1 MKEIYVNKYLSEAD
15 TEIRDILEN
24 NNGLF
29 IVANCGLGKSYYIK
43 NFLMKKYKTVNC
55 NFLNVLNLQ
64 TYSDSYVAGKEAVEK
79 YDGMSSISIN
89 IQNLRY
95 IPSESLNNVQLL
107 VLDELQNLYFQ
118 ATFRQK
124 VAGDC
129 LVKQLK
135 RFLDAGVKIMVVTGT
150 PICRAKLAKE
160 LGLVSKEIIKRNTEE
175 KDHYNFTFVEGLN
188 YINATDFAQNLVK
201 RGKVVVILS
210 DLNRKYIRKV
220 LIKNLADFTE
230 IQTADKTIT
239 NSSTKYIVDN
249 EKLPDNT
256 DILLSTSVI
265 AGGINLLE
273 TEDEKEIVYLTTVKD
288 IGNPQN
294 LIQLAGRSRNQKKV
308 VYCGYDDE
316 KDFDINFSHIV
327 YDNSL
332 NNIFK
337 SDTVAEME
345 ALLSGSF
352 KNMKSWLGYIKR
364 FCQKV
369 EIYKEDFNL
378 YIEEKEKLD
387 EVNWSDFAKLI
398 RAENIDKG
406 KLYSEYFRVKS
417 ETTNNHFSIID
428 NPNNKG
434 YNKWVFVNNVKKA
447 RNILRVMDL
456 GFRVEDM
463 SNEKITRLLQV
474 VYVAKSFSYL
484 TEAGYDG
491 LRQDVLLNKLDLS
504 SGAVQDLFC
513 DLFKCSKVVNGK
525 VEALTDW
532 KKSSRVALPV
542 YVFANYK
549 STVGALVRVF
559 YTSTLLSNIFIENR
573 NKFCGLYVEEFYKED
588 AVVEEAIEKKKEEA
602 LKAMSNGG
610 KATKNNKKIKVI
622 SENNKRLKGLLN
634 TEYASV
640 NEASEKL
647 GINRK
652 TISRMLTKG
661 LLEEV

>member
-15 TEIRDILEN
+15 TEITDILEN
-24 NNGLF
+24 NYGLF
-29 IVANCGLGKSYYIK
+29 CVAGCGLGKSYYVK
-43 NFLMKKYKTVNC
+43 HYLMKKYRTINV

-64 TYSDSYVAGKEAVEK
+64 SFKDTYAAGKEAVEK
-79 YDGMSSISIN
+79 YDGNTSISIN
-89 IQNLRY
+89 VQNLRN
-95 IPSESLNNVQLL
+95 IPTESLNKVQLL

-124 VAGDC
+124 VTGDS
-129 LVKQLK
+129 LVEQLK
-135 RFLDAGVKIMVVTGT
+135 RFKEAGVKILVITGT
-150 PICRAKLAKE
+150 PICKAKLSKE
-160 LGLVSKEIIKRNTEE
+160 LGLVSKEIIKRDLEE
-175 KDHYNFTFVEGLN
+175 KDSYRFTFVEGLN
-188 YINATDFAQNLVK
+188 YINTVDFCQNLVMK
-201 RGKVVVILS
+201 GKTVVVLS
-210 DLNRKYIRKV
+210 DLNRKYIRKA
-220 LIKNLADFTE
+220 LIKNLANFAD
-230 IQTADKTIT
+230 IQTADKTIS

-249 EKLPDNT
+249 ERLPDNT
-256 DILLSTSVI
+256 DIFLSTSVI

-288 IGNPQN
+288 IGNPQQ

-308 VYCGYDDE
+308 IYVGYDDE
-316 KDFDINFSHIV
+316 KDFDINFQHII
-327 YDNSL
+327 YDNSIS
-332 NNIFK
+332 NVFK
-337 SDTVAEME
+337 TNTVTEME
-345 ALLSGSF
+345 ALLSQSF
-352 KNMKSWLGYIKR
+352 KDMKSWLGYIKR

-369 EIYKEDFNL
+369 EIYKEEFNL
-378 YIEEKEKLD
+378 FIEEKEKLD

-417 ETTNNHFSIID
+417 ETTDNHFSIIE

-434 YNKWVFVNNVKKA
+434 YNKWVYVNNVKKA
-447 RNILRVMDL
+447 RNILRAMDL

-463 SNEKITRLLQV
+463 SNEQITRLLQV
-474 VYVAKSFSYL
+474 IYVAKSFSYL
-484 TEAGYDG
+484 TENGYDG

-532 KKSSRVALPV
+532 KKSSRVALPI

-573 NKFCGLYVEEFYKED
+573 NKYCGLYVEEFYKED
-588 AVVEEAIEKKKEEA
+588 AIVEEAIEKKKEEIK
-602 LKAMSNGG
+602 KANAKGG
-610 KATKNNKKIKVI
+610 SKNTKKIKVI

-634 TEYASV
+634 TEYSSV

-647 GINRK
+647 GINRN
-652 TISRMLTKG
+652 TITRMIKKG